1 MTWLAIKAAWSTWRP
16 ALLGAAVVAAPCFLL
31 GQCAGAVHEKDRQ
44 EAAAAVATVE
54 ALKTDG
60 AAKEKAAGERLA
72 DAEAVAD
79 LKEELTDAV
88 ADLPDD
94 EPSARRVALGCAR
107 LRNQGQDTTRLPA
120 CGGSA
125 GQAQAPTGP

>member
-1 MTWLAIKAAWSTWRP
+1 MTWLALKAAWTTSRP
-16 ALLGAAVVAAPCFLL
+16 ALLGAVAVAAPCFLL
-31 GQCAGAVHEKDRQ
+31 GQCAGAAREKDRQ
-44 EAAAAVATVE
+44 AAAAAVATVE
-54 ALKTDG
+54 ALKTDR
-60 AAKEKAAGERLA
+60 AAKEQAADERMA

-107 LRNQGQDTTRLPA
+107 LRNQGLDTSRLPA

-125 GQAQAPTGP
+125 GQAQAPAGP

>member
-1 MTWLAIKAAWSTWRP
+1 MNWIVLKAAWSTWWR
-16 ALLGAAVVAAPCFLL
+16 ALLGAAVVAGPCFLL
-31 GQCAGAVHEKDRQ
+31 GQCAGAASEKDRQ
-44 EAAAAVATVE
+44 QAAAAVATVE
-54 ALKTDG
+54 ALKTDR
-60 AAKEKAAGERLA
+60 AAKERAADERLA

-107 LRNQGQDTTRLPA
+107 LRNQGLDTSRLPA

-125 GQAQAPTGP
+125 GQAKAPARP